1 MVAPAQLH
9 RLLSFD
15 IGGVDPADGVQGRAA
30 AAAEAAAAA
39 AAAATHG
46 FDVLVRIVQA
56 HGLAAADWWNGKS
69 DPYCVLR
76 LQAPG
81 GEEVLQY
88 KTRTMFKD
96 LNPQYDEFFEVGNLQ
111 AGTALAAEVW
121 DKDILTPDDV
131 LGRAEWVFAPGP
143 GAPAHA
149 LSLRLPLEHPC
160 RRQRKAGQLEL
171 EVHYRPSEQPGAFR
185 MLGPVRFR
193 QQLSPVSGWLMGHWT
208 DERTLAFSTYKLF
221 LPRAAE
227 IFEGVACPWNRSH
240 AAAAHI
246 FKTPVM
252 LSGVRSQHAAL
263 YATQLGRSRAGV
275 LRSAADLFA
284 LFGFGLRDGQRR
296 YFTYSLLPDSFR
308 CSETG
313 AKFFADYFSKHAM
326 HSGGSEE
333 VLYAGEFCIMPD
345 EAAPGGH
352 KLVIDNNSGTYA
364 PPARYLPL
372 MAQLFSS
379 NFPDLAV
386 ETVGVGD
393 PRLEHYHKL
402 CPSRLKAAQAAAA
415 QAAAAEVAAEAAA
428 AESAAPP

>member
-1 MVAPAQLH
+1 MAAQLH

-15 IGGVDPADGVQGRAA
+15 LGSTDADAPAEAA
-30 AAAEAAAAA
+30 DATAAAE
-39 AAAATHG
+39 HG
-46 FDVLVRIVQA
+46 YDVLVRIVQA

-69 DPYCVLR
+69 DPYCLLR
-76 LQAPG
+76 LHAPG
-81 GEEVLQY
+81 GEEVVQY
-88 KTRTMFKD
+88 RTRTVFRD
-96 LNPQYDEFFEVGNLQ
+96 LNPQYDEFFEMGNMQ
-111 AGTALAAEVW
+111 AGTVLVAEVW

-131 LGRAEWVFAPGP
+131 LGRAQWEFAPGS
-143 GAPAHA
+143 GAAEHA
-149 LSLRLPLEHPC
+149 LSLRLPLEHQQK
-160 RRQRKAGQLEL
+160 RQGGAGQLEL
-171 EVHYRPSEQPGAFR
+171 EVHYRPSQQPGVPR

-221 LPRAAE
+221 LCHVPE
-227 IFEGVACPWNRSH
+227 LFEGVACPWNRAH

-246 FKTPVM
+246 FKNPVM
-252 LSGVRSQHAAL
+252 LSSVRSQHAAL

-275 LRSAADLFA
+275 LTTAADLFA

-326 HSGGSEE
+326 HSGGAEE

-345 EAAPGGH
+345 EDAPGGH
-352 KLVIDNNSGTYA
+352 KLVLDNNSGTYA
-364 PPARYLPL
+364 PPARHLPL
-372 MAQLFSS
+372 MAQLFAS
-379 NFPDLAV
+379 NFSDLVV
-386 ETVGVGD
+386 ETVAVGD
-393 PRLEHYHKL
+393 SRLEHYHKL

-415 QAAAAEVAAEAAA
+415 AAAAAEVAAEAAA
-428 AESAAPP
+428 AEGGAPP